1 MGQAAYLKSVYL
13 TDRTDHPGGDMVLK
27 GDADKTHLIG
37 GTIRVLPQPKHPQ
50 FGKYV
55 LSPREVRKLFESK
68 GWNRVVAFQTR
79 NPLHRAHE
87 YALVYGL
94 ESLLRA
100 GNNAGACSIRSS
112 ARPRATTLTL
122 KSACRPTRP

>member
-1 MGQAAYLKSVYL
+1 
-13 TDRTDHPGGDMVLK
+13 MVLK

-37 GTIRVLPQPKHPQ
+37 GTIRVLPQPKNPE

-55 LSPREVRKLFESK
+55 LTPREVRALLAEK
-68 GWNRVVAFQTR
+68 GWKRVVAFQTR

-94 ESLLRA
+94 ETLLRA
-100 GNNAGACSIRSS
+100 GHERRRRAEPADRRDQGRRRQRR
-112 ARPRATTLTL
+112 RPHA
-122 KSACRPTRP
+122 APTRR